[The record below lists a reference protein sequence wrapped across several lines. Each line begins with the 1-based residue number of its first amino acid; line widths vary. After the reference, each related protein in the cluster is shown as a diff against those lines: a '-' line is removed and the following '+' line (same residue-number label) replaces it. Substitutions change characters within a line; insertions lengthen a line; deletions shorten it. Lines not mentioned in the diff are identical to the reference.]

1 MLGWGAASSW
11 KGCDTSCRVPS
22 PQTGWEAARKRP
34 RQKVTALCISGV
46 RPGAAMAQELCV
58 RAGVARGSCT
68 SPRLLRSSGATL
80 TLHPGGVL
88 HPRSLPPSP
97 PVPVPP
103 ARPPLVLPAW
113 PHGAGRLPRP
123 TRLLF
128 SHQQTAATSTSH
140 HYTSSER
147 QETQR
152 LFVFTSTHL
161 IDGLRKGRREG
172 NFSPIKRRGIACVRL
187 EVFVLQIPPGAPAAG
202 VKPPAVPEPFINIC
216 SAPGAGEA
224 RGKPGT
230 SEGARAG
237 GSPLPLPNRAAAGR
251 GRGWGGKKTLG
262 LSLIHI

>member
-1 MLGWGAASSW
+1 M
-11 KGCDTSCRVPS
+11 
-22 PQTGWEAARKRP
+22 
-34 RQKVTALCISGV
+34 
-46 RPGAAMAQELCV
+46 
-58 RAGVARGSCT
+58 
-68 SPRLLRSSGATL
+68 
-80 TLHPGGVL
+80 
-88 HPRSLPPSP
+88 
-97 PVPVPP
+97 
-103 ARPPLVLPAW
+103 
-113 PHGAGRLPRP
+113 PRP

-128 SHQQTAATSTSH
+128 SHQQTPATSTSH

-147 QETQR
+147 QKTQR

-187 EVFVLQIPPGAPAAG
+187 EVFVLQIPPGAPAAPSQLSAAG

-237 GSPLPLPNRAAAGR
+237 GSPASPSQQGCCRPGQGMGRKENAGLCGR
-251 GRGWGGKKTLG
+251 GRASVGLEAEGSPLPSPALSRAGD
-262 LSLIHI
+262 LSLLKIIIII